1 MGKRKRN
8 TALKIKKKNKTK
20 FYSYI
25 KNVRISPRKI
35 RNLINLI
42 KGKKVLTAIE
52 ILKNY
57 ISYKKSKILINLI
70 LSTISNYKIKT
81 GKKDIKNLYIYSLI
95 VNSSGIIKRVKYAPQ
110 GRINEIRKRLSIIK
124 LEIKNK
130 NGTKIK
136 SNI

>member
-8 TALKIKKKNKTK
+8 TALKIKKKNKNK
-20 FYSYI
+20 IYSYI

-42 KGKKVLTAIE
+42 KGKNVLNAIE

-95 VNSSGIIKRVKYAPQ
+95 VNSSGIIKRVRYAPQ
-110 GRINEIRKRLSIIK
+110 GRINKIIKRLSIIK

-130 NGTKIK
+130 KIK
-136 SNI
+136 